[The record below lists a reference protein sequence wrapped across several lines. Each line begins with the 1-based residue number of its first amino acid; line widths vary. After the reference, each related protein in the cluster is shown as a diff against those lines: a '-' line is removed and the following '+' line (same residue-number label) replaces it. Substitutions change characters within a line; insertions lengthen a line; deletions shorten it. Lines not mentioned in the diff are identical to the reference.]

1 MKKLI
6 KVLFII
12 LIVVIALLL
21 LIFLFLFW
29 ASKQPSV
36 KAKYY
41 ENVAVAGPLEQKYT
55 GLGDYEVS
63 YTEADAPDEKIKTFK
78 IWYPSELENST
89 AAYPLVVMANGTGVP
104 ASKYEAVFEHLA
116 SWGFIV
122 VGNEDGESWDGTSS
136 AASLTYML
144 GLNEDSSSVFF
155 RKIDYSNIG
164 IAGHSQGGA
173 GAINAV
179 TAQENG
185 TCYTALYTASTTHLA
200 LSHELQWSYD
210 VSDIKIPYFMTAG
223 TGKSD
228 AEMIAPLSSLEENY
242 DLVSD
247 DTIKLRARRA
257 GAEHG
262 DMLPY
267 ADGYM
272 TAWFMYLLR
281 GDAEAGEIFRAENA
295 EILSNSN
302 WQDVEKNF

>member
-12 LIVVIALLL
+12 LIVVLAALLL
-21 LIFLFLFW
+21 LFLFLFW
-29 ASKQPSV
+29 ASKQPAV
-36 KAKYY
+36 KANYY
-41 ENVAVAGPLEQKYT
+41 EDVAANGPLEQKYT
-55 GLGDYEVS
+55 GPGDHEVS
-63 YTEADAPDEKIKTFK
+63 YTEFDSPDEKIKKFK
-78 IWYPSELENST
+78 IWYPSELEDG
-89 AAYPLVVMANGTGVP
+89 ADAYPLVVMANGTGVP

-122 VGNEDGESWDGTSS
+122 VGNDDGESWNGASS
-136 AASLTYML
+136 AASLAYML
-144 GLNEDSSSVFF
+144 GLNEDNSSTFF
-155 RKIDYSNIG
+155 QKINLENIG
-164 IAGHSQGGA
+164 IAGHSQGGV

-185 TCYTALYTASTTHLA
+185 AYYKALYTASTTHLA
-200 LSHELQWSYD
+200 LANELQWPYD
-210 VSDIKIPYFMTAG
+210 VSDIRIPYFMTAG

-242 DLVSD
+242 DLVPV
-247 DTIKLRARRA
+247 DTMKLRARRA
-257 GAEHG
+257 RTEHG

-281 GDAEAGEIFRAENA
+281 GDAEAGEVFLAEHA